1 MCEGFELKTKWLMLL
16 TISGF
21 LIAFDQ
27 VTKLYVHTRFALGE
41 SIPIIQDFFHL
52 TYVRNP
58 GAAFGFL
65 AKSHPEFRETFF
77 LIVPAIAVI
86 IILNIFRKV
95 HDSDKLQIF
104 ALSMIFGGA
113 IGNYIDRLR
122 FRYVIDFF
130 DFHWKNVWSYP
141 AFNIADMA
149 IVCGIGLLAIVM
161 YKEGKNAQPKES

>member
-27 VTKLYVHTRFALGE
+27 LTKLYVHTRFALGE
-41 SIPIIQDFFHL
+41 SIPVIQDFFHF

-95 HDSDKLQIF
+95 QESDKLQIF

-149 IVCGIGLLAIVM
+149 IVCGICLLAIVM
-161 YKEGKNAQPKES
+161 YKEGKNQPKEN